1 MPAVGPAIR
10 LGLVNA
16 STLVTN
22 ADAKRMASAVSLQV
36 KRDFAPRWYRTP
48 APLAFY
54 SSLAA
59 VPADVWV
66 LTLLDDSDEADAL
79 GYHDETPDG
88 RVYARV
94 FCRDTLTH
102 GGTVLQGPNSV
113 SVTLSHEVL
122 ELLADPNVNLWADDG
137 GSRELALEVGDP
149 VEATSYEVKG
159 VTVSNFVLQSYFDV
173 HSRAGVYDFLGLLKK
188 PWAMLP
194 GGYQILRSG
203 GAITQKFGRA
213 VPAWKKQ
220 AKSFPAARTARRA
233 AGATPGALTPRRKP
247 RSAASARTR

>member
-1 MPAVGPAIR
+1 MPRPVLPIR
-10 LGLVNA
+10 LGLVND
-16 STLVTN
+16 STLVTDT
-22 ADAKRMASAVSLQV
+22 DAKRMASAVSLQV
-36 KRDFAPRWYRTP
+36 RRDFAPRWFRTP

-54 SSLAA
+54 PSLAA

-102 GGTVLQGPNSV
+102 GGTVLKGPDSV

-137 GSRELALEVGDP
+137 RSRELALEVGDP
-149 VEATSYEVKG
+149 VEASSYDIKG
-159 VTVSNFVLQSYFDV
+159 VTVSNFVLQSYFDAR
-173 HSRAGVYDFLGLLKK
+173 SRAGVYDFLGLLKK
-188 PWAMLP
+188 PWTMLP
-194 GGYQILRSG
+194 GGYQILRSAG
-203 GAITQKFGRA
+203 EITQKFGRS
-213 VPAWKKQ
+213 VPAWKKE

-233 AGATPGALTPRRKP
+233 AGATPGALTSRR
-247 RSAASARTR
+247 RRTSR

>member
-1 MPAVGPAIR
+1 MPSASPIR

-16 STLVTN
+16 STLVSN
-22 ADAKRMASAVSLQV
+22 AEARRMASAVSLQV

-54 SSLAA
+54 PSLAA

-66 LTLLDDSDEADAL
+66 LTLLDDSDEADAA

-102 GGTVLQGPNSV
+102 GGSVLEGPDSV

-122 ELLADPNVNLWADDG
+122 ELLADPNINLWADDG

-149 VEATSYEVKG
+149 VQASSYDING
-159 VTVSNFVLQSYFDV
+159 VAVSNFVLQSYFDAY
-173 HSRAGVYDFLGLLKK
+173 SSAGIYDFLWKLKK
-188 PWAMLP
+188 PWTMLP
-194 GGYQILRSG
+194 GGYQILRKG
-203 GAITQKFGRA
+203 GKVTEKYGRA
-213 VPAWKKQ
+213 LPAWKKR
-220 AKSFPAARTARRA
+220 AKAFPAARTARRV
-233 AGATPGALTPRRKP
+233 AGATPGALVN
-247 RSAASARTR
+247 RSR

>member
-1 MPAVGPAIR
+1 M
-10 LGLVNA
+10 ND
-16 STLVTN
+16 STLVT
-22 ADAKRMASAVSLQV
+22 DAEARRMTAAVSLQV
-36 KRDFAPRWYRTP
+36 RRDFAPRWFRTP
-48 APLAFY
+48 APLRFY
-54 SSLAA
+54 RSLAD

-102 GGTVLQGPNSV
+102 GGTALEGPDSV

-137 GSRELALEVGDP
+137 GSRELAIEVGDP
-149 VEATSYEVKG
+149 VEATGYDING
-159 VTVSNFVLQSYFDV
+159 VTVSNFVLQSYFDA

-188 PWAMLP
+188 PWTMLP
-194 GGYQILRSG
+194 GGYQIFRTG
-203 GAITQKFGRA
+203 GKITQKYGRSF
-213 VPAWKKQ
+213 PAWRKT
-220 AKSFPAARTARRA
+220 AKSFPAARTARRP
-233 AGATPGALTPRRKP
+233 AGATPGSLIAPRRATS
-247 RSAASARTR
+247 R